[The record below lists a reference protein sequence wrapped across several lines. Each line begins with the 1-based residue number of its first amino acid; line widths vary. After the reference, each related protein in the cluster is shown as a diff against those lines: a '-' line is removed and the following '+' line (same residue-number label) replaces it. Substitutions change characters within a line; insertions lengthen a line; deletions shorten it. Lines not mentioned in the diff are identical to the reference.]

1 MPTSPGLAPVR
12 TTRTVTWSPTASETS
27 REAWRPSQTVEAAT
41 SRASSARSAATGTR
55 QSSSRV
61 KVPVLWEPPRVQL
74 AKGFS
79 VKWVEGRMRRR
90 SSQVRM
96 TT

>member
-1 MPTSPGLAPVR
+1 M
-12 TTRTVTWSPTASETS
+12 RTVTWPPTASKTS
-27 REAWRPSQTVEAAT
+27 REAWRPSQTDEAAT
-41 SRASSARSAATGTR
+41 RRASSARSEAMGTR
-55 QSSSRV
+55 QSRSRV
-61 KVPVLWEPPRVQL
+61 KEPVAWEPPRVQL